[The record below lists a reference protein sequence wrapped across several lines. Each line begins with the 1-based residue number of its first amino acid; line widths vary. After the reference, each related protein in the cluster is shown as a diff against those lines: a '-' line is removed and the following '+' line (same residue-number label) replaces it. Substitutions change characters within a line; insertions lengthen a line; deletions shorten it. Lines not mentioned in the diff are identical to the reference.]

1 MPETHSIGGQS
12 NKGRAMDWEM
22 VISCRLAGYAAG
34 AVVMIIVV
42 AVRVARDSVARF
54 GLRSIFLLN
63 R

>member
-1 MPETHSIGGQS
+1 
-12 NKGRAMDWEM
+12 MDWEM